1 MRILISSLLAF
12 GVAAGAA
19 FAKEPRKL
27 KVGKKPESV
36 CRGFGGKLYVTMID
50 DDMPGDG
57 TINVIDGEQVSVFAR
72 GFDDPKGI
80 AFVGG
85 YLVVADT
92 TKMWKVDAKGVATK
106 LAIARDF
113 PRPVEFLND
122 VAASLD
128 GRAVYVTDMSSPA
141 TIFDPAQERQLWPLD
156 SAQAKALPAKG
167 CVYRVGLDGTI
178 TLAVPPGDKRLGFPN
193 GITVT
198 GSKRDEVL
206 VMGDFFTGN
215 IVSYQ
220 VGKLEV
226 IATGM
231 RGADAVELGKNVI
244 YVSSW
249 HQGKVWSFNRKRGE
263 TKVLIEGLTTAAD
276 FFYDRKEKQLVIP
289 DMLGGTL
296 TFLPLD

>member
-1 MRILISSLLAF
+1 MRILLSSLLAF

-27 KVGKKPESV
+27 KVGEKPESV

-57 TINVIDGEQVSVFAR
+57 TINVIDGDKVSVFAR
-72 GFDDPKGI
+72 GLDDPKGI

-92 TKMWKVDAKGVATK
+92 TTMWKVDSKGLATK
-106 LAIARDF
+106 LVIARDF

-128 GRAVYVTDMSSPA
+128 GVAVYVTDMGNPKR
-141 TIFDPAQERQLWPLD
+141 IFDPAGERRLWPLD
-156 SAQAKALPAKG
+156 SPEAKALPAVG

-193 GITVT
+193 GVTVT
-198 GSKRDEVL
+198 GSKRNEVL

-215 IVSYQ
+215 IVSYEP
-220 VGKLEV
+220 GKLEV
-226 IATGM
+226 LATGM
-231 RGADAVELGKNVI
+231 RGADAVEVGKNII

-249 HQGKVWSFNRKRGE
+249 NEGKVWAYDRKRGE
-263 TKVLIEGLTTAAD
+263 SKVLIDGLTTAAD
-276 FFYDRKEKQLVIP
+276 FFYDRKKKELVIP

-296 TFLPLD
+296 TFLSLD